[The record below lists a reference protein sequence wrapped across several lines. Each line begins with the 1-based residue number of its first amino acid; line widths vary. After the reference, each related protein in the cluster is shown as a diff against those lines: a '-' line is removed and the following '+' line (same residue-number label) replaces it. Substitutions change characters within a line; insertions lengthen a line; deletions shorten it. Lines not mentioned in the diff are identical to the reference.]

1 VRRSRRQLALTIAV
15 KAVLLVWTIFPFYWM
30 LVTSIKENDEIYG
43 PVAHLIPSTFTWR
56 HWNELV
62 TQTPFLIQFRNS
74 VIISLST
81 TLLSMAIGALAAY
94 AIVRLQF
101 AGRSL
106 AARSLIYSYLVPPAL
121 LFIPLFQLL
130 QTLRLLNSLHGLILA
145 YLTFT
150 VPFCTWLLVG
160 YFKTV
165 PLELEEAALV
175 DGCNRLTTLFRV
187 TLPLAAPALVVVA
200 LFSFTLSWNE
210 FLYALVFNTDNN
222 VRPVTAGLAGMA
234 VEDVFFW
241 GRMMAA
247 ATLGSLPP
255 IILYTAAQRW
265 VVRGLTVGAVKG

>member
-1 VRRSRRQLALTIAV
+1 MRRSRRKLAITIAV
-15 KAVLLVWTIFPFYWM
+15 MAVLLLWTVFPFYWM
-30 LVTSIKENDEIYG
+30 LVTSIKDNSEIYG
-43 PVAHLIPSTFTWR
+43 PVAALIPTTFTTL
-56 HWNELV
+56 HWQELFSRTAFV
-62 TQTPFLIQFRNS
+62 TQFRNS
-74 VIISLST
+74 LVIASAT
-81 TLLSMAIGALAAY
+81 TLLSMVIGALGAY

-101 AGRSL
+101 AGRTI
-106 AARSLIYSYLVPPAL
+106 AARSLIYSYLVPPGV

-130 QTLRLLNSLHGLILA
+130 STLGLLNSLHGLILA
-145 YLTFT
+145 DLTFT

-175 DGCNRLTTLFRV
+175 DGCNRLTTLVRI
-187 TLPLAAPALVVVA
+187 TLPLSAPALVVVA

-210 FLYALVFNTDNN
+210 FLYALVFNQDANT
-222 VRPVTAGLAGMA
+222 RPVTAGLTAMA

-255 IILYTAAQRW
+255 IILYTAAQRY
-265 VVRGLTVGAVKG
+265 VVRGLTLGAVKG